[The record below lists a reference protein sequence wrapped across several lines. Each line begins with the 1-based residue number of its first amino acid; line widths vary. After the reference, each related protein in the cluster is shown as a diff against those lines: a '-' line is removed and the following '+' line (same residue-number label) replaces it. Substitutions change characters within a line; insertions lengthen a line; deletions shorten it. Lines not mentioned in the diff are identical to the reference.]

1 MKRIMV
7 YCVIHNVYY
16 IYILLYETST
26 EQYTAYS
33 VRRTLHYTVYT
44 VHCTVYTVHCVS
56 NTVQCTVYS
65 VQCTLCIVFIAQQ
78 LYNGKYS

>member
-1 MKRIMV
+1 MK
-7 YCVIHNVYY
+7 
-16 IYILLYETST
+16 LLLNNI
-26 EQYTAYS
+26 Q
-33 VRRTLHYTVYT
+33 RTLHYTVYT